1 MHHLVRVLELGGELA
16 AAVLARKLRGRAE
29 LAREL
34 CYRLYTL
41 CERKKRPAEALAYNG
56 LVQSWPEISRL
67 AATEIEQQSGLFDET
82 PEAES

>member
-1 MHHLVRVLELGGELA
+1 VAKLGS
-16 AAVLARKLRGRAE
+16 RAE

-41 CERKKRPAEALAYNG
+41 SERKKRSAEAVSYNG

-67 AATEIEQQSGLFDET
+67 ARDARPAEAQGALFGD
-82 PEAES
+82 SDGK